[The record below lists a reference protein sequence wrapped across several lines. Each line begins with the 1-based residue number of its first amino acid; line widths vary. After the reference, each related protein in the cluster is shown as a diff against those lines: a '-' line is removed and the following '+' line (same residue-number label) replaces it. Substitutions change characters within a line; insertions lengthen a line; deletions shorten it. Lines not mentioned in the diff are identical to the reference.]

1 MGTEVPFDN
10 SITGNFMLY
19 QDQLQTIYCSCLA
32 T

>member
-1 MGTEVPFDN
+1 
-10 SITGNFMLY
+10 MLY